1 MLIKEI
7 GTDALFALRLL
18 ASYMDKNMG
27 TSYLER
33 VQKFH
38 DHCREG
44 DLAVAVAQ
52 TDVKGDRGKG
62 PADQAHPDYYVR
74 VAAQDDEGITLR
86 GAKVHTSVS
95 TNAHEIIVLPTRNM
109 RAGDEAYAV
118 ACAVPANAPGLTML
132 ASGYGGRKGTEF
144 ENPISSKHKMMETLT
159 VFDDVKVPWERVFL
173 NGEVEMA
180 GPLAKTFVEFHRFT
194 AVSYKLPLVDLFVG
208 ASHLMAEYNGILR
221 AGHVRDKLAKLISY
235 AQICRGMTREAA
247 RECKV
252 IDGVAV
258 PNAEIIN
265 IAKLHFATGY
275 HQALAWV
282 QDIAGGLLVTG
293 PSAEDLDDP
302 KLGELIDKYLG
313 ASPAAPTLDRLKAHE
328 PHCGDHGV
336 RLRGLSGRARDSR
349 GRQHRSGEDDHL
361 ARARNRPSHRLR
373 ETPRG
378 HRIKGENGMDPTQ
391 ALVAIWLNVAPEN
404 CEEFRKWHNCEHST
418 DRMDGPGFRAG
429 YRYNAIDP
437 ENANHN
443 VLCTFEG
450 IPSRRL
456 RVITTKNRGT
466 IPRPGRASAWPS
478 SKTRSARSTAC
489 KLRSVN
495 RTATT
500 PPIST
505 W

>member
-1 MLIKEI
+1 MGGTLVVLIKEI

-27 TSYLER
+27 TSYLPR
-33 VQKFH
+33 VRKFH
-38 DHCREG
+38 DHCRDN

-74 VAAQDDEGITLR
+74 VAAQDEEGITLR

-235 AQICRGMTREAA
+235 AQICRGMTARGREGVQGHGRRRRAECRDHQHREAPLRHRLPPGA
-247 RECKV
+247 R
-252 IDGVAV
+252 
-258 PNAEIIN
+258 
-265 IAKLHFATGY
+265 
-275 HQALAWV
+275 
-282 QDIAGGLLVTG
+282 
-293 PSAEDLDDP
+293 
-302 KLGELIDKYLG
+302 LG
-313 ASPAAPTLDRLKAHE
+313 AGHRGGAARHRPERGGPGRPEARRAHRQI
-328 PHCGDHGV
+328 PG
-336 RLRGLSGRARDSR
+336 RIARRARPWT
-349 GRQHRSGEDDHL
+349 G
-361 ARARNRPSHRLR
+361 
-373 ETPRG
+373 
-378 HRIKGENGMDPTQ
+378 
-391 ALVAIWLNVAPEN
+391 
-404 CEEFRKWHNCEHST
+404 
-418 DRMDGPGFRAG
+418 
-429 YRYNAIDP
+429 
-437 ENANHN
+437 
-443 VLCTFEG
+443 
-450 IPSRRL
+450 
-456 RVITTKNRGT
+456 
-466 IPRPGRASAWPS
+466 S
-478 SKTRSARSTAC
+478 SS
-489 KLRSVN
+489 
-495 RTATT
+495 
-500 PPIST
+500 
-505 W
+505 

>member
-1 MLIKEI
+1 MPLMSPSEYKQSLRDGRVVYYRGERVEDVTAHPVIGVAVDHAAIDYEMAEDEADKELALVEGPNGPYSRYYHIPENADDLLKRSALIERATALGGTLVVLIKEI

-18 ASYMDKNMG
+18 ASYMDKNLG
-27 TSYLER
+27 TDYLPR
-33 VQKFH
+33 VRKFH
-38 DHCREG
+38 EHCRDN

-62 PADQAHPDYYVR
+62 PGDQAHPDYYVR
-74 VAAQDDEGITLR
+74 VVAQDDEGITLR

-109 RAGDEAYAV
+109 REGDEAYAV
-118 ACAVPANAPGLTML
+118 ACAVPANAAGLTML

-144 ENPISSKHKMMETLT
+144 ENPISTKHKMMETLT
-159 VFDDVKVPWERVFL
+159 IFDDVRVPWERVFL
-173 NGEVEMA
+173 NGEGDMA

-252 IDGVAV
+252 MDGVAV

-293 PSAEDLDDP
+293 PSEEDLDDP
-302 KLGELIDKYLG
+302 RLAELIDKYLG
-313 ASPAAPTLDRLKAHE
+313 ASPAASTE
-328 PHCGDHGV
+328 E
-336 RLRGLSGRARDSR
+336 RLRLMNLIAEITASD
-349 GRQHRSGEDDHL
+349 
-361 ARARNRPSHRLR
+361 
-373 ETPRG
+373 
-378 HRIKGENGMDPTQ
+378 
-391 ALVAIWLNVAPEN
+391 
-404 CEEFRKWHNCEHST
+404 F
-418 DRMDGPGFRAG
+418 AG
-429 YRYNAIDP
+429 YQAVLAIHAEGSIEAEKMTIWREHNIGPAIDY
-437 ENANHN
+437 AKR
-443 VLCTFEG
+443 LAG
-450 IPSRRL
+450 IE
-456 RVITTKNRGT
+456 
-466 IPRPGRASAWPS
+466 
-478 SKTRSARSTAC
+478 
-489 KLRSVN
+489 
-495 RTATT
+495 
-500 PPIST
+500 
-505 W
+505 